1 METRQKEPEQE
12 EEQQRRAPKTNASD
26 NETLKDKLSMFY
38 RVFSGS
44 VLFGRKGTIIW
55 DSWEM
60 WVMQIFIT
68 PPAEMAFFYLLAI
81 AVYGPLNGLN
91 EARFTVI
98 GNAVQSMSFA
108 AVFAVANITSQDK
121 WQGTLQNLIVTP
133 ANRMALFIGRASFQI
148 FMSAIIT
155 IAAFVYA
162 HYVFGI
168 SFANADFVALGI
180 AIILTSVMMISF
192 GLLISSIGL
201 FMRTAMI
208 VANIFLFL
216 TMLVSGV
223 NFPVSDLPLW
233 LRPVSWVIPMTYG
246 VQAARDA
253 ISGASVMSLGTIF
266 LQEFV
271 DGLAVLFV
279 GYLLMKGFERLAR
292 RSGRLE
298 EY

>member
-1 METRQKEPEQE
+1 
-12 EEQQRRAPKTNASD
+12 
-26 NETLKDKLSMFY
+26 
-38 RVFSGS
+38 
-44 VLFGRKGTIIW
+44 
-55 DSWEM
+55 
-60 WVMQIFIT
+60 MQIFIT

>member
-1 METRQKEPEQE
+1 MTVTTEEKKIDQKE
-12 EEQQRRAPKTNASD
+12 
-26 NETLKDKLSMFY
+26 TLGKKVSLFF
-38 RVFSGS
+38 RVFVGS
-44 VLFGRKGTIIW
+44 VLFGRKGTILW

-81 AVYGPLNGLN
+81 AVYQNT
-91 EARFTVI
+91 AAAQYTVI

-121 WQGTLQNLIVTP
+121 WQGTLQNLMVTP

-148 FMSAIIT
+148 FMSAVIT
-155 IAAFVYA
+155 VAALIYA
-162 HYVFGI
+162 HFLFGV
-168 SFANADFVALGI
+168 SFANTDYAALGI
-180 AIILTSVMMISF
+180 AIMLTSVMMISF

-223 NFPVSDLPLW
+223 NFPVSTLPIW
-233 LRPVSWVIPMTYG
+233 LQPISWAIPMTYG
-246 VQAARDA
+246 VEAARGA
-253 ISGASVMSLGTIF
+253 IQGASVFSLGIIF
-266 LQEFV
+266 LQEFI
-271 DGLAVLFV
+271 DGIAVLFA
-279 GYLLMKGFERLAR
+279 GYFLLKGFESLAR
-292 RSGRLE
+292 KSGRLE

>member
-1 METRQKEPEQE
+1 
-12 EEQQRRAPKTNASD
+12 
-26 NETLKDKLSMFY
+26 
-38 RVFSGS
+38 
-44 VLFGRKGTIIW
+44 
-55 DSWEM
+55 
-60 WVMQIFIT
+60 MQIFIT
-68 PPAEMAFFYLLAI
+68 PPAEMAFFFLLAI
-81 AVYGPLNGLN
+81 AVYHGGPTALQY
-91 EARFTVI
+91 AQYTVI

-155 IAAFVYA
+155 VAAFIYA

-168 SFANADFVALGI
+168 SFGHADFVGLGI
-180 AIILTSVMMISF
+180 TIVLTSVMMISF

-223 NFPVSDLPLW
+223 NFPVQDLPLW
-233 LRPVSWVIPMTYG
+233 LQPVSWAIPMTYG

-253 ISGASVMSLGTIF
+253 ISGYSVMSLGPIF
-266 LQEFV
+266 LQEFI
-271 DGLAVLFV
+271 DGVAVLFV
-279 GYLLMKGFERLAR
+279 GYLLLKGFERLAR

>member
-1 METRQKEPEQE
+1 MMATIEGEKQQSLEKESLG
-12 EEQQRRAPKTNASD
+12 K
-26 NETLKDKLSMFY
+26 KLSLFY
-38 RVFSGS
+38 RVFTGS
-44 VLFGRKGTIIW
+44 VLFGRKGTILW

-60 WVMQIFIT
+60 WIMQIFIT

-81 AVYGPLNGLN
+81 SVYHNTA
-91 EARFTVI
+91 EAQYTVI

-133 ANRMALFIGRASFQI
+133 ANRMALFTGRAAFQI
-148 FMSAIIT
+148 FMSAVIT
-155 IAAFVYA
+155 VSAFLYA
-162 HYVFGI
+162 DLVFGI
-168 SFANADFVALGI
+168 SFANADFFALGI
-180 AIILTSVMMISF
+180 TIVLTSVMMISF

-223 NFPVSDLPLW
+223 NFPVSSLPSW
-233 LRPVSWVIPMTYG
+233 LQPVSWAIPMTYG
-246 VQAARDA
+246 VQAAREA
-253 ISGASVMSLGTIF
+253 ISGASILSLGMIF

-271 DGLAVLFV
+271 DGVAVLIV

-292 RSGRLE
+292 SSGRLE

>member
-1 METRQKEPEQE
+1 MTVTSEKKQE
-12 EEQQRRAPKTNASD
+12 SEKASVER
-26 NETLKDKLSMFY
+26 ETLGRKASLFF

-44 VLFGRKGTIIW
+44 VLFGRKGTILW

-60 WVMQIFIT
+60 WIMQIFIT
-68 PPAEMAFFYLLAI
+68 PPAEMAFFFLLAI
-81 AVYGPLNGLN
+81 AVYHGQQS
-91 EARFTVI
+91 EAQFTVI

-148 FMSAIIT
+148 FMSALIT
-155 IAAFVYA
+155 VAAFIYA
-162 HYVFGI
+162 EFIFGI
-168 SFANADFVALGI
+168 SFAHADYLALGI
-180 AIILTSVMMISF
+180 TIILTSMMMISF

-223 NFPVSDLPLW
+223 NFPVQALPLW
-233 LRPVSWVIPMTYG
+233 LQPVGWAIPMTYG
-246 VQAARDA
+246 VLAARGA
-253 ISGASVMSLGTIF
+253 IMGASVLSLGTIF
-266 LQEFV
+266 LKELI
-271 DGLAVLFV
+271 DGVAVLFV
-279 GYLLMKGFERLAR
+279 GYFLLKGFEQLAR
-292 RSGRLE
+292 KSGKLE